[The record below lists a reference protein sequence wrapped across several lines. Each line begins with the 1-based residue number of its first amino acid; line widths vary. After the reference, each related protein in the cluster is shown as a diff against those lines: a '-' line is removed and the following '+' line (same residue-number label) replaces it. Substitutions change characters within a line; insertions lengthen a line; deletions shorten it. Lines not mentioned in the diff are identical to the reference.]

1 MNNTVNKPNPTPI
14 RACLLSIIPK
24 RNSDRLNISDVW
36 ERMSKFLAENK
47 RLEVVYDFNKENNTA
62 CDVYQD
68 MIPCR
73 LDTTKVIKKMRSLD
87 CDVLIIP
94 TFASLA
100 ENPEIC
106 SDILMELHESGIRI
120 VSPYD
125 AFDSKII
132 SRQVDKETAELFKD
146 LKAAL
151 SNILEK
157 CVFRNVDDFMDYV
170 EKTRF
175 KHKNASFRLV
185 FGNKAL
191 IIPYSD
197 DICTEI
203 FDFLDLLDEEYLR
216 PELYSDDE
224 YDDEDD
230 DDDDIPQREYD
241 EPLVER
247 DFEG

>member
-1 MNNTVNKPNPTPI
+1 MNNTVNKPNATPI
-14 RACLLSIIPK
+14 RASLLSIIPK
-24 RNSDRLNISDVW
+24 RNSDRLNISEVW
-36 ERMSKFLAENK
+36 ERMSRFLAENK
-47 RLEVVYDFNKENNTA
+47 RLEIVYDFNKENNSSNE
-62 CDVYQD
+62 VYQD
-68 MIPCR
+68 KIPYR
-73 LDTTKVIKKMRSLD
+73 LDPTKVIKKMRGLD

-132 SRQVDKETAELFKD
+132 SRQVDTETAELFKD
-146 LKAAL
+146 LRAAL
-151 SNILEK
+151 SNIFEK
-157 CVFRNVDDFMDYV
+157 CVVRNVDDFMDYV
-170 EKTRF
+170 EKTKF
-175 KHKNASFRLV
+175 KHRNASFRLV

-191 IIPYSD
+191 IIPYSE
-197 DICTEI
+197 DICAEI
-203 FDFLDLLDEEYLR
+203 FDFLDILDEEYLR
-216 PELYSDDE
+216 PELYAEDEFDD
-224 YDDEDD
+224 DDEDD
-230 DDDDIPQREYD
+230 DIPESEYD